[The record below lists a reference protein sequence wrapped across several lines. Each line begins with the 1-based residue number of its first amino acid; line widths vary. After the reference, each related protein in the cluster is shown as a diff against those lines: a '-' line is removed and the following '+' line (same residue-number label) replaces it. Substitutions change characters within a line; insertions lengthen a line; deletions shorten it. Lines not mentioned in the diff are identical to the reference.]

1 MSERIDRDEVARTNV
16 VADAREIR
24 FPRYRLTVL
33 DGPDKD
39 RAIDGGAA
47 ELAIG
52 TATANAVILSDPAV
66 SRYHIAISPTPRGHL
81 VRDLGSTNGTMI
93 NGVVIERAYLA
104 PGAIISIGQSRL
116 RFDALGGEER
126 AALSSDPRWGRALG
140 TSAAMR
146 RIFAVLPRLAESDA
160 TILLE
165 GETGTGKGLLAEAIH
180 EASPRARGPFVV
192 LDCGSIPPTLIESEL
207 FGHDKGSFTGAT
219 AARIGGFEAARG
231 GTVFLD
237 EIGELPLDMQ
247 PKLLRAIE
255 DRVVKRVGGNEPIR
269 LDIRIVAA
277 TNRDLRT
284 EINQGRF
291 RSDLYY
297 RLNTFRLRI
306 PPLRER
312 RDDIALLVTHFYRQL
327 SPGPGPG
334 PRPDG
339 GFAASGA
346 DAPPAELLAELAR
359 HDWPG
364 NVREL
369 RAAVERAVLL
379 GDPAVWR
386 ALSGDGEDAGDAGE
400 AEGSAAPAPTADDPL
415 ADGAS
420 FRAAKERAVAAWE
433 RGYVRALIARHDGN
447 LSRAARAVRM
457 DRNHLRELLR
467 RHRISAD
474 DT

>member
-1 MSERIDRDEVARTNV
+1 MTETPDGHGSETQTA
-16 VADAREIR
+16 VADTRELR
-24 FPRYRLTVL
+24 FPRYRLTVT
-33 DGPDKD
+33 DGPDRD
-39 RAIDGGAA
+39 LAFDGGEA

-52 TATANAVILSDPAV
+52 TAPANTMILTDTAV
-66 SRYHIAISPTPRGHL
+66 SRHHIAITPTPRGHL
-81 VRDLGSTNGTMI
+81 VRDLGSTNGTSI
-93 NGVVIERAYLA
+93 NGVAIERAFLA
-104 PGAIISIGQSRL
+104 PGATIAIGQSRL
-116 RFDALGGEER
+116 RFEPLGGEER
-126 AALSSDPRWGRALG
+126 AALSTDVRWGRALG
-140 TSAAMR
+140 ASEAMR
-146 RIFAVLPRLAESDA
+146 RIFAVLPRLADSDA

-180 EASPRARGPFVV
+180 DASPRASGPMIV
-192 LDCGSIPPTLIESEL
+192 LDCGAIPPTLIESEL
-207 FGHDKGSFTGAT
+207 FGHERGAFTGAA
-219 AARIGGFEAARG
+219 AARIGGFEAAHG

-255 DRVVKRVGGNEPIR
+255 DRVVKRVGGNDPVR
-269 LDIRIVAA
+269 LDIRVIAA
-277 TNRDLRT
+277 TNRDLER

-312 RDDIALLVTHFYRQL
+312 REDIALLVAHFYRQL
-327 SPGPGPG
+327 SPAGEP
-334 PRPDG
+334 
-339 GFAASGA
+339 
-346 DAPPAELLAELAR
+346 PPAELLAELAR

-386 ALSGDGEDAGDAGE
+386 ALSGDAPVSSED
-400 AEGSAAPAPTADDPL
+400 SRFV
-415 ADGAS
+415 DGTS

-433 RGYVRALIARHDGN
+433 REYVRSLIARHDGN

-467 RHRISAD
+467 RHKITAD
-474 DT
+474 ES

>member
-1 MSERIDRDEVARTNV
+1 MTERADPGMAPITAVAG
-16 VADAREIR
+16 APELR
-24 FPRYRLTVL
+24 FPRYRLSVVE
-33 DGPDKD
+33 GPDRD
-39 RAIDGGAA
+39 LAVDGGAA

-52 TATANAVILSDPAV
+52 TAAANTMILTDPAV
-66 SRYHIAISPTPRGHL
+66 SRHHIAITPSPRGHL
-81 VRDLGSTNGTMI
+81 VRDLGSTNGTAI
-93 NGVVIERAYLA
+93 NGVAVERAYLA
-104 PGAIISIGQSRL
+104 PGAVIAIGRSRL
-116 RFDALGGEER
+116 RFDVLGGEDR
-126 AALSSDPRWGRALG
+126 AALSSDTRWGRALG
-140 TSAAMR
+140 SSEAMR
-146 RIFAVLPRLAESDA
+146 RIFAVLPRLAESDS

-180 EASPRARGPFVV
+180 DASPRAAGPFIV

-207 FGHDKGSFTGAT
+207 FGHEKGAFTGAA
-219 AARIGGFEAARG
+219 AARTGGFEAARG

-247 PKLLRAIE
+247 PKLLRALE
-255 DRVVKRVGGNEPIR
+255 DRVVKRVGGNEPVR

-277 TNRDLRT
+277 TNRDLRA

-312 RDDIALLVTHFYRQL
+312 RDDIALLVAHFHRQL
-327 SPGPGPG
+327 S
-334 PRPDG
+334 RG
-339 GFAASGA
+339 GEP
-346 DAPPAELLAELAR
+346 PPAELIAELTR

-386 ALSGDGEDAGDAGE
+386 ALTDDAPPLAEDE
-400 AEGSAAPAPTADDPL
+400 RFAEGT
-415 ADGAS
+415 S

-433 RGYVRALIARHDGN
+433 REYTRALITRYDGN

-467 RHRISAD
+467 RHKITAD
-474 DT
+474 ES

>member
-1 MSERIDRDEVARTNV
+1 MSDRTEGSGVDPTSALAGAPEL
-16 VADAREIR
+16 R
-24 FPRYRLTVL
+24 FPRYRLTVIE
-33 DGPDKD
+33 GPDRD
-39 RAIDGGAA
+39 LAIDGGAA

-52 TATANAVILSDPAV
+52 TAPANAMILTDSAV
-66 SRYHIAISPTPRGHL
+66 SRHHVAITPTPRGHAI
-81 VRDLGSTNGTMI
+81 RDLGSTNGTAV
-93 NGVVIERAYLA
+93 NGVGIEGAFLA
-104 PGAIISIGQSRL
+104 PGAVIAIGRSRL
-116 RFDALGGEER
+116 KFEVLGGEDR
-126 AALSSDPRWGRALG
+126 AMLSSDARWGRALG
-140 TSAAMR
+140 ASEAMR
-146 RIFAVLPRLAESDA
+146 RIFAVLPRLAESDT

-180 EASPRARGPFVV
+180 EASPRAAGPFVV
-192 LDCGSIPPTLIESEL
+192 LDCGAIPPTLIESEL
-207 FGHDKGSFTGAT
+207 FGHEKGAFTGAA

-247 PKLLRAIE
+247 PKLLRALE
-255 DRVVKRVGGNEPIR
+255 DRVVKRVGGNEPVR
-269 LDIRIVAA
+269 LDIRIIAA
-277 TNRDLRT
+277 TNRDLRS

-312 RDDIALLVTHFYRQL
+312 RDDIALLVAHFYRQL
-327 SPGPGPG
+327 SPAG
-334 PRPDG
+334 D
-339 GFAASGA
+339 S
-346 DAPPAELLAELAR
+346 PPADLLAELAR

-386 ALSGDGEDAGDAGE
+386 ALSDDATALAEDERFVDG
-400 AEGSAAPAPTADDPL
+400 T
-415 ADGAS
+415 S

-433 RGYVRALIARHDGN
+433 REYVRALIARHDGN

-457 DRNHLRELLR
+457 DRKHLRELLR
-467 RHRISAD
+467 RHRITAD

>member
-1 MSERIDRDEVARTNV
+1 MSERTDRDEIARTNV

-24 FPRYRLTVL
+24 FPRYRLTVV

-39 RAIDGGAA
+39 RAFDGGAA

-52 TATANAVILSDPAV
+52 TAPANAVILSDPAV
-66 SRYHIAISPTPRGHL
+66 SRYHIAITPTPRGHL
-81 VRDLGSTNGTMI
+81 VRDLGSTNGTMV

-104 PGAIISIGQSRL
+104 PGAVISLGQSRV

-140 TSAAMR
+140 TSEAMR

-180 EASPRARGPFVV
+180 EASPRATGPFIV

-207 FGHDKGSFTGAT
+207 FGHEKGSFTGAT
-219 AARIGGFEAARG
+219 AARVGGFEAARG

-312 RDDIALLVTHFYRQL
+312 RDDIALLVAHFYRQL
-327 SPGPGPG
+327 S
-334 PRPDG
+334 
-339 GFAASGA
+339 SG
-346 DAPPAELLAELAR
+346 DLAPPAELLAELAR

-386 ALSGDGEDAGDAGE
+386 ALSGDGEASDAAE
-400 AEGSAAPAPTADDPL
+400 APVADEQI
-415 ADGAS
+415 ADGTS

-433 RGYVRALIARHDGN
+433 RGYVRQLIARHDGN

>member
-1 MSERIDRDEVARTNV
+1 MTDRPDRDGLDPTTA

-24 FPRYRLTVL
+24 FPRYRLTVI
-33 DGPDKD
+33 DGPD
-39 RAIDGGAA
+39 RELSIDGGGS

-52 TATANAVILSDPAV
+52 TAPANAVVLTDPAV
-66 SRYHIAISPTPRGHL
+66 SRHHVAITPAPRGHL
-81 VRDLGSTNGTMI
+81 VRDLGSTNGTTI
-93 NGVVIERAYLA
+93 NGVAIERAYLS
-104 PGAIISIGQSRL
+104 PGAVIAIGQSRL
-116 RFDALGGEER
+116 RFDPLGGEDR

-140 TSAAMR
+140 ASLAMR
-146 RIFAVLPRLAESDA
+146 RMFAVLPRLAESDA

-165 GETGTGKGLLAEAIH
+165 GETGTGKGLFAEAIH
-180 EASPRARGPFVV
+180 EASPRATGPFVV
-192 LDCGSIPPTLIESEL
+192 LDCGAIPPTLIESEL
-207 FGHDKGSFTGAT
+207 FGHEKGAFTGAA

-255 DRVVKRVGGNEPIR
+255 DRVVKRVGGNEPVR
-269 LDIRIVAA
+269 LEIRIVAA
-277 TNRDLRT
+277 TNRDLRS

-312 RDDIALLVTHFYRQL
+312 RDDIALLVAHFYRQL
-327 SPGPGPG
+327 SPGGEP
-334 PRPDG
+334 
-339 GFAASGA
+339 
-346 DAPPAELLAELAR
+346 PPAELIADLVR

-379 GDPAVWR
+379 GDPAVWS
-386 ALSGDGEDAGDAGE
+386 ALSGD
-400 AEGSAAPAPTADDPL
+400 APAPVEDSRS
-415 ADGAS
+415 GEGMS
-420 FRAAKERAVAAWE
+420 FRAAKERAVAGWE
-433 RGYVRALIARHDGN
+433 RGYVRDLIARHDGN

-467 RHRISAD
+467 RHGVTAD
-474 DT
+474 DS

>member
-1 MSERIDRDEVARTNV
+1 MTTDGDGIDYTTAVAE
-16 VADAREIR
+16 AREMR
-24 FPRYRLTVL
+24 FPRYRLSVI
-33 DGPDKD
+33 DGPD
-39 RAIDGGAA
+39 RELSIDGGEA

-52 TATANAVILSDPAV
+52 TAAANAMILSDTAV
-66 SRYHIAISPTPRGHL
+66 SRHHIAIAPTPRGHL

-93 NGVVIERAYLA
+93 NGVVIERAFLA
-104 PGAIISIGQSRL
+104 PGAVIAIGQSRL

-126 AALSSDPRWGRALG
+126 AALSSDARWGRALG
-140 TSAAMR
+140 ASEAMR
-146 RIFAVLPRLAESDA
+146 RMFAVLPRLAESDA

-180 EASPRARGPFVV
+180 EASPRAGGPFIV
-192 LDCGSIPPTLIESEL
+192 LDCGAIPPTLIESEL
-207 FGHDKGSFTGAT
+207 FGHEKGAFTGAA
-219 AARIGGFEAARG
+219 AARIGGFEAAHG

-237 EIGELPLDMQ
+237 EIGELPLEMQ

-255 DRVVKRVGGNEPIR
+255 DRVVKRIGGNEPVR

-277 TNRDLRT
+277 TNRDLRS

-312 RDDIALLVTHFYRQL
+312 RDDIALLVAHFYRQL
-327 SPGPGPG
+327 SPGGGP
-334 PRPDG
+334 
-339 GFAASGA
+339 
-346 DAPPAELLAELAR
+346 PPADLLSDLAR

-386 ALSGDGEDAGDAGE
+386 ALSGD
-400 AEGSAAPAPTADDPL
+400 APASPEDTRFV
-415 ADGAS
+415 DGTS

-433 RGYVRALIARHDGN
+433 REYVRSLIARHDGN

-467 RHRISAD
+467 RHRITAD
-474 DT
+474 DS

>member
-1 MSERIDRDEVARTNV
+1 
-16 VADAREIR
+16 
-24 FPRYRLTVL
+24 
-33 DGPDKD
+33 
-39 RAIDGGAA
+39 
-47 ELAIG
+47 
-52 TATANAVILSDPAV
+52 
-66 SRYHIAISPTPRGHL
+66 
-81 VRDLGSTNGTMI
+81 
-93 NGVVIERAYLA
+93 
-104 PGAIISIGQSRL
+104 
-116 RFDALGGEER
+116 
-126 AALSSDPRWGRALG
+126 
-140 TSAAMR
+140 
-146 RIFAVLPRLAESDA
+146 
-160 TILLE
+160 
-165 GETGTGKGLLAEAIH
+165 
-180 EASPRARGPFVV
+180 V
-192 LDCGSIPPTLIESEL
+192 LDCGAIPPTLIESEL
-207 FGHDKGSFTGAT
+207 FGHERGAFTGAA
-219 AARIGGFEAARG
+219 AARVGGFEAARG

-269 LDIRIVAA
+269 LDIRVIAA
-277 TNRDLRT
+277 TNRDLRS

-312 RDDIALLVTHFYRQL
+312 REDIALLVAHFYRQL
-327 SPGPGPG
+327 SPAGEP
-334 PRPDG
+334 
-339 GFAASGA
+339 
-346 DAPPAELLAELAR
+346 PPAELLSELAR

-386 ALSGDGEDAGDAGE
+386 ALTDD
-400 AEGSAAPAPTADDPL
+400 APASSE
-415 ADGAS
+415 DGRFVDGTS

-433 RGYVRALIARHDGN
+433 REYVRSLIARHDGN

-467 RHRISAD
+467 RHKITAD
-474 DT
+474 DS

>member
-1 MSERIDRDEVARTNV
+1 MSERADDTGIAHTTAVAGP
-16 VADAREIR
+16 RELR
-24 FPRYRLTVL
+24 FPRYRLTVIE
-33 DGPDKD
+33 GPDRD
-39 RAIDGGAA
+39 LAIDGGGA

-52 TATANAVILSDPAV
+52 TAPANAMILSDPAV
-66 SRYHIAISPTPRGHL
+66 SRHHVAIAPTARGHL
-81 VRDLGSTNGTMI
+81 VRDLGSTNGTAI
-93 NGVVIERAYLA
+93 NGLAVERAYLA
-104 PGAIISIGQSRL
+104 PGAMIAIGRSRL
-116 RFDALGGEER
+116 RFDVLGGEDR
-126 AALSSDPRWGRALG
+126 AALSSDTRWGRALG
-140 TSAAMR
+140 TSEAMR
-146 RIFAVLPRLAESDA
+146 RIFAVLPRLAESDS
-160 TILLE
+160 TVLLE
-165 GETGTGKGLLAEAIH
+165 GETGTGKGLFAEAIH
-180 EASPRARGPFVV
+180 EASPRARAPFVV
-192 LDCGSIPPTLIESEL
+192 LDCGAIPPTLIESEL
-207 FGHDKGSFTGAT
+207 FGHEKGAFTGAA
-219 AARIGGFEAARG
+219 AARVGGFEAAHG

-247 PKLLRAIE
+247 PKLLRALE

-312 RDDIALLVTHFYRQL
+312 REDIALLVAHFHRQL
-327 SPGPGPG
+327 SPGGEP
-334 PRPDG
+334 
-339 GFAASGA
+339 
-346 DAPPAELLAELAR
+346 PPAELISELTR
-359 HDWPG
+359 HAWPG

-369 RAAVERAVLL
+369 RAAVERTVLL

-386 ALSGDGEDAGDAGE
+386 ALSDD
-400 AEGSAAPAPTADDPL
+400 APALADLAEHADDRFG
-415 ADGAS
+415 DGAS

-433 RGYVRALIARHDGN
+433 REYVRALIARHDGN

-467 RHRISAD
+467 RHRISAED
-474 DT
+474 S

>member
-1 MSERIDRDEVARTNV
+1 
-16 VADAREIR
+16 
-24 FPRYRLTVL
+24 
-33 DGPDKD
+33 
-39 RAIDGGAA
+39 
-47 ELAIG
+47 
-52 TATANAVILSDPAV
+52 
-66 SRYHIAISPTPRGHL
+66 
-81 VRDLGSTNGTMI
+81 
-93 NGVVIERAYLA
+93 
-104 PGAIISIGQSRL
+104 
-116 RFDALGGEER
+116 
-126 AALSSDPRWGRALG
+126 
-140 TSAAMR
+140 
-146 RIFAVLPRLAESDA
+146 VLPRLAESDS

-180 EASPRARGPFVV
+180 EASPRAAGPFIV
-192 LDCGSIPPTLIESEL
+192 LDCGAIPPTLIESEL
-207 FGHDKGSFTGAT
+207 FGHEKGAFTGAA
-219 AARIGGFEAARG
+219 AARTGGFEAARG

-247 PKLLRAIE
+247 PKLLRALE
-255 DRVVKRVGGNEPIR
+255 DRVVKRVGGNEPVR
-269 LDIRIVAA
+269 LDIRIIAA

-312 RDDIALLVTHFYRQL
+312 RDDIALLVAHFYRQL
-327 SPGPGPG
+327 SPGGEP
-334 PRPDG
+334 
-339 GFAASGA
+339 
-346 DAPPAELLAELAR
+346 PPAELITELAR

-386 ALSGDGEDAGDAGE
+386 ALCDDAPPLAEDE
-400 AEGSAAPAPTADDPL
+400 RFAEGT
-415 ADGAS
+415 S

-433 RGYVRALIARHDGN
+433 REYTRALITRYGGN

-467 RHRISAD
+467 RHKISAD
-474 DT
+474 DS

>member
-1 MSERIDRDEVARTNV
+1 MSDR
-16 VADAREIR
+16 ADPGPGPTTAVESPEMR
-24 FPRYRLTVL
+24 FPRYRLTVI
-33 DGPDKD
+33 DGPD
-39 RAIDGGAA
+39 RELAIDGGAA

-52 TATANAVILSDPAV
+52 TAPANTMILSDPAV
-66 SRYHIAISPTPRGHL
+66 SRHHVAIAPTPRGHL
-81 VRDLGSTNGTMI
+81 VRDLGSTNGTAI
-93 NGVVIERAYLA
+93 NGVAIERAYLA
-104 PGAIISIGQSRL
+104 PGAVIAIGRSRL
-116 RFDALGGEER
+116 RFDVIGGEDR
-126 AALSSDPRWGRALG
+126 AALSADTRWGRALG
-140 TSAAMR
+140 TSEAMR
-146 RIFAVLPRLAESDA
+146 RIFAVLPRLAESDSA
-160 TILLE
+160 ILLE

-180 EASPRARGPFVV
+180 DASPRGGGPFLV
-192 LDCGSIPPTLIESEL
+192 LDCGAIPPTLIESEL
-207 FGHDKGSFTGAT
+207 FGHEKGAFTGAA

-247 PKLLRAIE
+247 PKLLRALE
-255 DRVVKRVGGNEPIR
+255 DRVVKRVGGNEPVR

-277 TNRDLRT
+277 TNRDLRA

-312 RDDIALLVTHFYRQL
+312 RDDIALLVAHFYRQL
-327 SPGPGPG
+327 SPGGEP
-334 PRPDG
+334 
-339 GFAASGA
+339 
-346 DAPPAELLAELAR
+346 PPAELIAELTR

-386 ALSGDGEDAGDAGE
+386 ALCDDVPVPSEDRFVDG
-400 AEGSAAPAPTADDPL
+400 T
-415 ADGAS
+415 S

-433 RGYVRALIARHDGN
+433 ADYVRALIARHDGN

-467 RHRISAD
+467 RHKITAD
-474 DT
+474 DS

>member
-1 MSERIDRDEVARTNV
+1 MTMTDSTDGGGSVDTAV
-16 VADAREIR
+16 VADAREMR
-24 FPRYRLTVL
+24 FPRYRLTVI
-33 DGPDKD
+33 DGPDRD
-39 RAIDGGAA
+39 RTFDGGGS

-52 TATANAVILSDPAV
+52 TAPANAVILGDTAV
-66 SRYHIAISPTPRGHL
+66 SRHHIAITPTPRGHQ
-81 VRDLGSTNGTMI
+81 VRDLGSTNGTLI
-93 NGVVIERAYLA
+93 NGVLIERAYLA
-104 PGAIISIGQSRL
+104 PGQVIAIGQSRL
-116 RFDALGGEER
+116 RFDPLGGEER
-126 AALSSDPRWGRALG
+126 APLSSDARWGRALG
-140 TSAAMR
+140 ASEAMR
-146 RIFAVLPRLAESDA
+146 RLFAVLPRLADSDA

-165 GETGTGKGLLAEAIH
+165 GETGTGKGLLAEAVH

-192 LDCGSIPPTLIESEL
+192 LDCGAIPPTLIESEL
-207 FGHDKGSFTGAT
+207 FGHEKGAFTGAA
-219 AARIGGFEAARG
+219 AARIGGFEAAHG

-255 DRVVKRVGGNEPIR
+255 DRVVKRVGGNEPVR

-277 TNRDLRT
+277 TNRDLRA

-312 RDDIALLVTHFYRQL
+312 RDDIVLLVAHFYRQL
-327 SPGPGPG
+327 SPGGEP
-334 PRPDG
+334 
-339 GFAASGA
+339 
-346 DAPPAELLAELAR
+346 PPAELLTELAR

-379 GDPAVWR
+379 DDPAVWR
-386 ALSGDGEDAGDAGE
+386 ALSGDAPVPAGDHRF
-400 AEGSAAPAPTADDPL
+400 
-415 ADGAS
+415 ADGTS

-433 RGYVRALIARHDGN
+433 RAYVHDLIARHDGN

-467 RHRISAD
+467 RHQITVD
-474 DT
+474 EG

>member
-1 MSERIDRDEVARTNV
+1 MTDGTDGRVLHTTA
-16 VADAREIR
+16 VADARELR
-24 FPRYRLTVL
+24 FPRYRLTVIE
-33 DGPDKD
+33 GPDRD
-39 RAIDGGAA
+39 ASIDGGEA
-47 ELAIG
+47 ELSIG
-52 TATANAVILSDPAV
+52 SAPANALILGDSAV
-66 SRYHIAISPTPRGHL
+66 SRHHIAITPTRRGHL
-81 VRDLGSTNGTMI
+81 VRDLGSTNGTAI
-93 NGVVIERAYLA
+93 NGVVVERAYLA
-104 PGAIISIGQSRL
+104 PGAVIAIGQSRL

-126 AALSSDPRWGRALG
+126 AALSSDARWGRALG
-140 TSAAMR
+140 ASEAMR
-146 RIFAVLPRLAESDA
+146 RIFAVLPKLADSDA

-180 EASPRARGPFVV
+180 DASPRATGPFIV
-192 LDCGSIPPTLIESEL
+192 LDCGAIPPTLIESEL
-207 FGHDKGSFTGAT
+207 FGHEKYAFTGAA

-255 DRVVKRVGGNEPIR
+255 DRVVKRVGGNEQVR

-312 RDDIALLVTHFYRQL
+312 REDIALLVAHFYRQL
-327 SPGPGPG
+327 SPGETPPG
-334 PRPDG
+334 DLI
-339 GFAASGA
+339 
-346 DAPPAELLAELAR
+346 AELVR

-386 ALSGDGEDAGDAGE
+386 SLSGDASATAEDDRFV
-400 AEGSAAPAPTADDPL
+400 
-415 ADGAS
+415 DGTS

-433 RGYVRALIARHDGN
+433 RDYVRTLIARHDGN

-467 RHRISAD
+467 RHGISAD
-474 DT
+474 DS

>member
-1 MSERIDRDEVARTNV
+1 MTDSTDRDGILHTTA
-16 VADAREIR
+16 VADARELR
-24 FPRYRLTVL
+24 FPRYRLTVIE
-33 DGPDKD
+33 GPDRD
-39 RAIDGGAA
+39 AAIDGGEA
-47 ELAIG
+47 ELSIG
-52 TATANAVILSDPAV
+52 SAPANALILTDSAV
-66 SRYHIAISPTPRGHL
+66 SRHHVAITPTPRGHL
-81 VRDLGSTNGTMI
+81 VRDLGSTNGTAI
-93 NGVVIERAYLA
+93 NGVVVERAYLA
-104 PGAIISIGQSRL
+104 PGAVIAIGQSRL
-116 RFDALGGEER
+116 RFDAIGGEER
-126 AALSSDPRWGRALG
+126 AALSSDARWGRALG
-140 TSAAMR
+140 ASEAMR
-146 RIFAVLPRLAESDA
+146 RIFAVLPRLADSDA

-180 EASPRARGPFVV
+180 DASPRAGGPFIV
-192 LDCGSIPPTLIESEL
+192 LDCGAIPPTLIESEL
-207 FGHDKGSFTGAT
+207 FGHEKGAFTGASS
-219 AARIGGFEAARG
+219 ARIGGFEAARG
-231 GTVFLD
+231 GSVFLD

-255 DRVVKRVGGNEPIR
+255 DRVVKRVGGNEPVR
-269 LDIRIVAA
+269 LDIRIIAA
-277 TNRDLRT
+277 TNRDLRS

-312 RDDIALLVTHFYRQL
+312 REDIALLVAHFYRQL
-327 SPGPGPG
+327 NPGEP
-334 PRPDG
+334 
-339 GFAASGA
+339 
-346 DAPPAELLAELAR
+346 PPAELLAELAR

-386 ALSGDGEDAGDAGE
+386 ALSGDASVTPEDDRFV
-400 AEGSAAPAPTADDPL
+400 
-415 ADGAS
+415 DGTS

-433 RGYVRALIARHDGN
+433 RDYVRTLIARHDGN

-467 RHRISAD
+467 RHRITAD
-474 DT
+474 ES